1 MIPAEFDYVRPA
13 TVEEAVAALAAGG
26 EDAKVISGGQSLM
39 PVLRL
44 RRTG

>member
-1 MIPAEFDYVRPA
+1 MIPVAFDYTKPS
-13 TVEEAVAALAAGG
+13 TVDEAVQALVAGG

-44 RRTG
+44 RIAA